1 MAQDPREQYA
11 QMLSAMPPNALA
23 TMKKELQRRFA
34 LFGVGLAVFIVGCF
48 LSVQPVW
55 VPSVVMLAGAGL
67 AVLGL
72 FGMVRGAGCMAY
84 VAGFA
89 WILTMSCGV
98 ARGSEAVLYVWG
110 GGAALFALAALL
122 IPKPKAQNPMADLMK
137 MMQGQGG
144 GVPPGGFPPGM
155 ANMLGGQ
162 PKARERVIDVEAEE
176 KPRDGKKK

>member
-11 QMLSAMPPNALA
+11 QMLSQMSPNMMA

-48 LSVQPVW
+48 LSVQPIW
-55 VPSVVMLAGAGL
+55 VPSAVMLAGLGL

-72 FGMVRGAGCMAY
+72 FGLARGAGCMAY

-89 WILTMSCGV
+89 WILAMSCGV
-98 ARGSEAVLYVWG
+98 ARGGEVILYVWG

-122 IPKPKAQNPMADLMK
+122 IPKPKAKNPMEELMK
-137 MMQGQGG
+137 IMQQQQGG
-144 GVPPGGFPPGM
+144 GGPPGGFPGM
-155 ANMLGGQ
+155 ANMLQGQ
-162 PKARERVIDVEAEE
+162 PRAKDRVIEVEAEE
-176 KPRDGKKK
+176 KPANGKKK